1 MREIRLCDDSA
12 FEETIAKCNE
22 NNLGIEI
29 QSFADKIIR
38 KAGRDGEEDETEE
51 DVVKKVE
58 NEMLR
63 VMPMLE
69 KFNQGKSMHAIFHEM
84 NVGSDVFEIRK
95 VANDY
100 YEKSYALAKRLNC
113 TEIVFHDGYFPGTS
127 YEPNWVSRAIKFW
140 KNFLKTKDDSITIC
154 IENQFELNS
163 GVLQQIIDGVND
175 PRLKVC
181 LDIGHAHANS
191 VMPVEQWIETLGDKI
206 AYYHLHNNN
215 GKKNIPGHNDDEHLG
230 LNHGTINIASV
241 LEKAEQY
248 SPNAIW
254 NLESS
259 IQYHLEDIETLK
271 SLGYIKSTNLSI

>member
-12 FEETIAKCNE
+12 FEETIAKCND

-29 QSFADKIIR
+29 QAFADKIIQ
-38 KAGRDGEEDETEE
+38 KAGR
-51 DVVKKVE
+51 
-58 NEMLR
+58 
-63 VMPMLE
+63 
-69 KFNQGKSMHAIFHEM
+69 
-84 NVGSDVFEIRK
+84 
-95 VANDY
+95 
-100 YEKSYALAKRLNC
+100 
-113 TEIVFHDGYFPGTS
+113 
-127 YEPNWVSRAIKFW
+127 
-140 KNFLKTKDDSITIC
+140 
-154 IENQFELNS
+154 
-163 GVLQQIIDGVND
+163 DGVND